1 MYARKVVP
9 ILLIAGGVM
18 MFMHHKRME
27 FMGQCEEGAPEHG
40 EHHHPMGPRGLHGPR
55 GEWGKRVP
63 PMFEMW
69 HKRAHEQE
77 QQAQPTTPAA
87 AV

>member
-9 ILLIAGGVM
+9 ILLIAGGVA
-18 MFMHHKRME
+18 MFMHHKRLE
-27 FMGQCEEGAPEHG
+27 FMGQCEEGEQHRPI
-40 EHHHPMGPRGLHGPR
+40 GLHGPYGLHGGPR

>member
-18 MFMHHKRME
+18 MFMHHKRLE
-27 FMGQCEEGAPEHG
+27 LMGQCEEGEQ
-40 EHHHPMGPRGLHGPR
+40 HHAIGPRGLHSPR

-77 QQAQPTTPAA
+77 AQAA
-87 AV
+87 AI

>member
-18 MFMHHKRME
+18 MFMHHKRLELMRE
-27 FMGQCEEGAPEHG
+27 CEEGEQP
-40 EHHHPMGPRGLHGPR
+40 HPLGLRGPH

-63 PMFEMW
+63 PMFEKW
-69 HKRAHEQE
+69 HKRAHDQE
-77 QQAQPTTPAA
+77 QAAQPSAA
-87 AV
+87 I

>member
-1 MYARKVVP
+1 MVAKKVVP
-9 ILLIAGGVM
+9 ILLTAGVLFMVM
-18 MFMHHKRME
+18 QHAHRGPA
-27 FMGQCEEGAPEHG
+27 GQLEDREKL
-40 EHHHPMGPRGLHGPR
+40 GPAGHR

-77 QQAQPTTPAA
+77 QQAQPTTPAP